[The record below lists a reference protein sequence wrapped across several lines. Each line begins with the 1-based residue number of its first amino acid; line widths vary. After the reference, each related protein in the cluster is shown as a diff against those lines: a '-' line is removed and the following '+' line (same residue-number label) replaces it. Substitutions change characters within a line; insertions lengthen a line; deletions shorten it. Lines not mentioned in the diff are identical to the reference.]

1 MADHPLLS
9 ASCRVALAAF
19 LHDLGKFAERARI
32 DEAHHKDADGNQ
44 CRDLNVQLY
53 CPKYNER
60 HTHIHAAY
68 TAIGFD
74 LLEQHMPDLVGDDMT
89 PFKPW
94 KDRDADDSLINA
106 AAMHHKPGTFLQ
118 WVIATADRVASGF
131 EREEFADYNAAL
143 DETDKKKLN
152 HYTTRQLTLMEQIT
166 LDEQKRKTQHDDFHY
181 CYALEALSPDALFPQ
196 QRSMAEQ
203 DKKEAAQEKY
213 RKLWNGFV
221 KSLED
226 IPETHRTDLALWL
239 DHFETLWGTYTYAIP
254 SATAG
259 KTMPDVSLY
268 DHSRTAAAIA
278 VALWRYH
285 ADQQHNEAETRE
297 QLRAQWDRERQ
308 QQELADEAWGDNK
321 FLLIQGDFFGIQNFI
336 FSAGS
341 ETQKRAAKL
350 LRGRSF
356 YISLLTE
363 CAALKVL
370 DALDL
375 PSTSQV
381 INAAGKFLIV
391 APNTPDVVKKLQQV
405 QAELEQWFL
414 DHSYGQSGVGLAWL
428 PASCNDF
435 RKSTA
440 GAVPPFQQLIK
451 RLFETLELRKYQRM
465 QLTGASA
472 DNAVFTDFL
481 KNFEVDGSGESKG
494 VCAID
499 GRSPGTEPLDGTGR
513 YISQLAK
520 DQMDIGGYLTKYHRL
535 LITRNTETLRTTPQV
550 KTLGVKVFGYRIAFT
565 DHEQRTGR
573 FKPLVDENALLRAF
587 DFSLPES
594 ATEALWNGYARRYI
608 NAYVPKVTPH
618 AKSEEDKGRYEK
630 ISDSDKEQ
638 FKLGSIKTLS
648 HIACDDRQ
656 ENEQTNRW
664 QGQTALMTLKGDVD
678 NLGMIFQKGLG
689 APTFAKMAALS
700 RQMNAFFAIY
710 LPWLCSSDE
719 RFKNVYTVF
728 AGGDD
733 FFLIGPWHSTMQLA
747 SQMQQDFQ
755 RYVAFNDEVHFSSGL
770 SMTKPGLP
778 IRYLATMGEE
788 ALEDAKAYPPK
799 QEKKTKNAV
808 SCFSQVMSWSS
819 FKDLMERGE
828 KLGQQRKAQTL
839 SSGYIYGL
847 LNLVDMREEL
857 ELGKPEKALWRSYFS
872 YRTYRML
879 ERKRDLNDTE
889 RKARHADLAKEIAED
904 GIETHKGDY
913 RVALFTHLYQQRD

>member
-1 MADHPLLS
+1 MSNSQILD
-9 ASCRVALAAF
+9 ASCRIALAAF

-32 DEAHHKDADGNQ
+32 DEAGIKDADGNQ
-44 CRDLNVQLY
+44 WADLNKQLY
-53 CPKYNER
+53 CPQYNCR
-60 HTHIHAAY
+60 HTHVHAAY
-68 TAIGFD
+68 TAISMD
-74 LLEQHMPDLVGDDMT
+74 LLERHLPDLTGEDMT

-94 KDRDADDSLINA
+94 KDKGADDSLINA
-106 AAMHHKPGTFLQ
+106 AAMHHKPETFLQ

-131 EREEFADYNAAL
+131 ERVTFADYNAAE
-143 DETDKKKLN
+143 DELSGKTGKKLN
-152 HYTTRQLTLMEQIT
+152 HYTARQLTLVEQIT
-166 LDEQKRKTQHDDFHY
+166 LDEAKRITRSDQFDY
-181 CYALEALSPDALFPQ
+181 CYALEPLSPSALFPQ
-196 QRSMAEQ
+196 RRDDIEKTGNAE
-203 DKKEAAQEKY
+203 AQNQY
-213 RKLWNGFV
+213 RKLWDGFTQA
-221 KSLED
+221 LEA
-226 IPETHRTDLALWL
+226 IPSTHRHDLSLWL

-259 KTMPDVSLY
+259 NTMPDVSLY
-268 DHSRTAAAIA
+268 DHSRTTAALA

-285 ADQQHNEAETRE
+285 ADQQHDENEVRE
-297 QLRAQWDRERQ
+297 QLRAQWDVKRDQ
-308 QQELADEAWGDNK
+308 QDTHRDAWSENK

-336 FSAGS
+336 FLAGS

-391 APNTPDVVKKLQQV
+391 APNTPEVIARLRQV
-405 QAELEQWFL
+405 QTELEQWFL
-414 DHSYGQSGVGLAWL
+414 DYSYGQSGVGLAWL

-435 RKSTA
+435 RKGKA
-440 GAVPPFQQLIK
+440 GTEAPFQKLVK

-465 QLTGASA
+465 HLIA
-472 DNAVFTDFL
+472 DAATDTAMVFDGFL
-481 KNFEVDGSGESKG
+481 DAFNNEQG

-499 GRSPGTEPLDGTGR
+499 GRSPGTEKLKDTDR
-513 YISQLAK
+513 YISKLAK
-520 DQMDIGGYLTKYHRL
+520 DQMEIGGYLTKYHRL
-535 LITRNTETLRTTPQV
+535 LITRDTETLRTTPQV

-594 ATEALWNGYARRYI
+594 STDALWNGYARRYI
-608 NAYVPKVTPH
+608 NAYVPKVTDNDLLEEGNGKY
-618 AKSEEDKGRYEK
+618 AKVSDLLEK
-630 ISDSDKEQ
+630 DE
-638 FKLGSIKTLS
+638 LKTLN
-648 HIACDDRQ
+648 HIACDDRKQ
-656 ENEQTNRW
+656 IGDERW

-678 NLGMIFQKGLG
+678 NLGMIFQQGLG

-710 LPWLCSSDE
+710 LPWLCSQQ
-719 RFKNVYTVF
+719 FPNVYTVF

-733 FFLIGPWHSTMQLA
+733 FFLIGPWHSTMKLA

-755 RYVAFNDEVHFSSGL
+755 RYVANNGEVHFSSGL
-770 SMTKPGLP
+770 SMTKPKLP
-778 IRYLATMGEE
+778 IRYLADTGEE
-788 ALEDAKAYPPK
+788 ALEDAKSYTD
-799 QEKKTKNAV
+799 KKTSDTKNAV
-808 SCFSQVMSWSS
+808 SCFSQVMSWHD

-828 KLGQQRKAQTL
+828 KLGQQREQQSL
-839 SSGYIYGL
+839 STGYLYGL

-857 ELGKPEKALWRSYFS
+857 EQGKPEKALWRSYFS

-879 ERKRDLNDTE
+879 ERKRDLSE
-889 RKARHADLAKEIAED
+889 QKRKTLHAEMAKDIAED
-904 GIETHKGDY
+904 GIETHKGNY